1 MTLPSSLQ
9 SLSCGWGVNQSLE
22 RVTLPSS
29 LQSLSFGSGLRQ
41 SLDRVTLPSSLQK
54 LETCRLTDLAPSEPY
69 VSLNETPMTAV
80 SQGVT
85 DTNVLQSP
93 AAISSKN
100 CCLRMI
106 FFEYIAAVF
115 AEHSH
120 INTFALLRQFE
131 LQFQGERNTVTCL
144 GSNAMSGRENWVKCV
159 RYHLFP
165 PMTFLQIPFA
175 GRKAN

>member
-1 MTLPSSLQ
+1 
-9 SLSCGWGVNQSLE
+9 
-22 RVTLPSS
+22 
-29 LQSLSFGSGLRQ
+29 
-41 SLDRVTLPSSLQK
+41 
-54 LETCRLTDLAPSEPY
+54 
-69 VSLNETPMTAV
+69 VSLNETPM
-80 SQGVT
+80 T

-100 CCLRMI
+100 CCLRWI

-115 AEHSH
+115 AEPSH

-144 GSNAMSGRENWVKCV
+144 GSNAMSGRENCVKCV

-165 PMTFLQIPFA
+165 PMTFLQIPLA

>member
-1 MTLPSSLQ
+1 M
-9 SLSCGWGVNQSLE
+9 
-22 RVTLPSS
+22 PSS

-54 LETCRLTDLAPSEPY
+54 LETCRLTDLAPSELY
-69 VSLNETPMTAV
+69 VSLNETPM
-80 SQGVT
+80 T

-144 GSNAMSGRENWVKCV
+144 GSNAMSGRENCVKCV

-165 PMTFLQIPFA
+165 PMTFLQIPLA

>member
-1 MTLPSSLQ
+1 MPSSLQ
-9 SLSCGWGVNQSLE
+9 SLSCGWGVN
-22 RVTLPSS
+22 
-29 LQSLSFGSGLRQ
+29 Q

-54 LETCRLTDLAPSEPY
+54 LETCRLTDLAPSELY
-69 VSLNETPMTAV
+69 VSLNETPM
-80 SQGVT
+80 T

-100 CCLRMI
+100 CCLRWI

-115 AEHSH
+115 AEPSH

-144 GSNAMSGRENWVKCV
+144 GSNAMSGRENCVKCV
-159 RYHLFP
+159 RYHFFP
-165 PMTFLQIPFA
+165 PMTFSQIPLA

>member
-1 MTLPSSLQ
+1 MPSSLQ

-54 LETCRLTDLAPSEPY
+54 LETCRLTDLAPSELY
-69 VSLNETPMTAV
+69 VSLNETPM
-80 SQGVT
+80 T

-100 CCLRMI
+100 CCLRWI

-115 AEHSH
+115 AEPSH

-165 PMTFLQIPFA
+165 PMTFLQIPLA

>member
-1 MTLPSSLQ
+1 VTLPSSLQ

-54 LETCRLTDLAPSEPY
+54 LETCRLTDLAPSELY
-69 VSLNETPMTAV
+69 VSLNETPM
-80 SQGVT
+80 T

-100 CCLRMI
+100 CCLRWI

-115 AEHSH
+115 AEPSH

-144 GSNAMSGRENWVKCV
+144 GSNAMSGRENCVKCV

-165 PMTFLQIPFA
+165 PMTFLQIPLA

>member
-54 LETCRLTDLAPSEPY
+54 LETCRLTDLAPSELY
-69 VSLNETPMTAV
+69 VSLNETPMT
-80 SQGVT
+80 
-85 DTNVLQSP
+85 DTSVLQSP

-100 CCLRMI
+100 CCLRWI

-115 AEHSH
+115 AEPSH

-144 GSNAMSGRENWVKCV
+144 GSNAMSGRENCVKCV
-159 RYHLFP
+159 RYHFFP
-165 PMTFLQIPFA
+165 PMTFSQIPLA

>member
-1 MTLPSSLQ
+1 M
-9 SLSCGWGVNQSLE
+9 
-22 RVTLPSS
+22 TLPSS

-69 VSLNETPMTAV
+69 VSLNETPMT
-80 SQGVT
+80 

-100 CCLRMI
+100 CCLRWI

-115 AEHSH
+115 AEPSH

-165 PMTFLQIPFA
+165 PMTFLQIPLA

>member
-1 MTLPSSLQ
+1 VTLPSSLQ

-54 LETCRLTDLAPSEPY
+54 LETCRLTDLAPSELY
-69 VSLNETPMTAV
+69 VSLNETPM
-80 SQGVT
+80 T

-100 CCLRMI
+100 CCLRWM
-106 FFEYIAAVF
+106 
-115 AEHSH
+115 
-120 INTFALLRQFE
+120 LRQFE

-165 PMTFLQIPFA
+165 PMTFLQIPLA

>member
-54 LETCRLTDLAPSEPY
+54 LETCRLTDLAPSELY
-69 VSLNETPMTAV
+69 VSLHETPM
-80 SQGVT
+80 T

-100 CCLRMI
+100 CCLRWI

-115 AEHSH
+115 AEPSH

-144 GSNAMSGRENWVKCV
+144 GSNAMSGRENYVKCV
-159 RYHLFP
+159 RYHFFP
-165 PMTFLQIPFA
+165 PMTFSQIPLA

>member
-1 MTLPSSLQ
+1 M
-9 SLSCGWGVNQSLE
+9 
-22 RVTLPSS
+22 TLPSS

-54 LETCRLTDLAPSEPY
+54 LETCRLTDLAPSELY
-69 VSLNETPMTAV
+69 VSLNETPM
-80 SQGVT
+80 T

-144 GSNAMSGRENWVKCV
+144 GSNAMSGRENCVKCV

-165 PMTFLQIPFA
+165 PMTFLQIPLA

>member
-54 LETCRLTDLAPSEPY
+54 LETCRLTDLAPSELY
-69 VSLNETPMTAV
+69 VSLNETPM
-80 SQGVT
+80 T

-93 AAISSKN
+93 AAIFPQKTAVSDGCCVSLSFSSRVKET
-100 CCLRMI
+100 L
-106 FFEYIAAVF
+106 
-115 AEHSH
+115 SP
-120 INTFALLRQFE
+120 ALAQMQCQDE
-131 LQFQGERNTVTCL
+131 KIV
-144 GSNAMSGRENWVKCV
+144 SNV
-159 RYHLFP
+159 
-165 PMTFLQIPFA
+165 
-175 GRKAN
+175 

>member
-1 MTLPSSLQ
+1 MPSSLQ

-54 LETCRLTDLAPSEPY
+54 LETCRLTDLAPSELY
-69 VSLNETPMTAV
+69 VSLNETPM
-80 SQGVT
+80 T

-100 CCLRMI
+100 CCLRWI

-115 AEHSH
+115 AEPSH

-144 GSNAMSGRENWVKCV
+144 GSNAMSGRENCVKCV
-159 RYHLFP
+159 RYHFFP
-165 PMTFLQIPFA
+165 PMTFSQIPLA
-175 GRKAN
+175 GTKTN

>member
-1 MTLPSSLQ
+1 LPSSLQ

-54 LETCRLTDLAPSEPY
+54 LETCRLTDLAPSELY
-69 VSLNETPMTAV
+69 VSLNETPM
-80 SQGVT
+80 T

-100 CCLRMI
+100 CCLRWI

-115 AEHSH
+115 AEPSH

-165 PMTFLQIPFA
+165 PMTFLQIPLA

>member
-1 MTLPSSLQ
+1 VTLPSSLQ

-54 LETCRLTDLAPSEPY
+54 LETCRLTDLAPSELY
-69 VSLNETPMTAV
+69 VSLNETPM
-80 SQGVT
+80 T

-100 CCLRMI
+100 CCLRWM
-106 FFEYIAAVF
+106 
-115 AEHSH
+115 
-120 INTFALLRQFE
+120 LRQFE

-144 GSNAMSGRENWVKCV
+144 GSNAMSGRENCVKCV

-165 PMTFLQIPFA
+165 PMTFLQIPLA

>member
-29 LQSLSFGSGLRQ
+29 LQ
-41 SLDRVTLPSSLQK
+41 K
-54 LETCRLTDLAPSEPY
+54 LETCRLTDLAPSELY
-69 VSLNETPMTAV
+69 VSLNETPM
-80 SQGVT
+80 T

-100 CCLRMI
+100 CCLRWM
-106 FFEYIAAVF
+106 
-115 AEHSH
+115 
-120 INTFALLRQFE
+120 LRQFE

-144 GSNAMSGRENWVKCV
+144 GSNAMSGRENYVKCV

-165 PMTFLQIPFA
+165 PMTFLQIPLA
-175 GRKAN
+175 VRKAN